1 MADLYIMCG
10 VPGSGKSTF
19 LKNKI
24 NNNNSVIISRDKIRF
39 SIVQPN
45 EPYFSHEEEVLETL
59 WEQINEALSRNKNV
73 FVDQT
78 SLTPRARKYLLD
90 HVQGYNQVHIIWI
103 DENLDT
109 CLQRNKMRYGTRSY
123 VPEES
128 LRNMYNQFI
137 APSFDEGF
145 TYIFRYNSKDN
156 QITYKRRT

>member
-24 NNNNSVIISRDKIRF
+24 DNNNSVIISRDKIRF

-45 EPYFSHEEEVLETL
+45 EPYFSHEGEVLETL

-73 FVDQT
+73 FIDQT

-90 HVQGYNQVHIIWI
+90 HVQGYNQVHVIWI